1 MTINVY
7 FLIHL
12 NRVMH
17 CSTFLVSFPCCYSG
31 VQRHLVVTN
40 CYSQTRHLL
49 VAHPRQLVIKKQN
62 KTKEMCR
69 RLASVGLRV
78 HLLIYCSLYSWY
90 DRLLYLLLMSL
101 PCTIP
106 WPCICRAYTVHIW
119 KKKSFSFDIM
129 VDVNVYKLYSTCI
142 NTCLHGRCGVGSS
155 VNRFIIFLREV
166 WGNYIKN
173 RVKKN

>member
-1 MTINVY
+1 
-7 FLIHL
+7 
-12 NRVMH
+12 
-17 CSTFLVSFPCCYSG
+17 
-31 VQRHLVVTN
+31 
-40 CYSQTRHLL
+40 
-49 VAHPRQLVIKKQN
+49 
-62 KTKEMCR
+62 MCR
-69 RLASVGLRV
+69 RLASVVGLWV

-119 KKKSFSFDIM
+119 KKSFSFDIM

-166 WGNYIKN
+166 WGNYIKMSEKELIWSWKSVHALIN
-173 RVKKN
+173 KGLLNKHDKVVFVYFFMHLNG